1 MLLTKYASPGRN
13 ELELDE
19 KQAGGSVFSLLRIIR
34 LIRRF
39 TNRLGVMRNAS
50 LDYDDVSTSED
61 LMTSTRCIEKSP
73 FK

>member
-1 MLLTKYASPGRN
+1 MSLGRQEDEPD
-13 ELELDE
+13 ELQVDD
-19 KQAGGSVFSLLRIIR
+19 SMFSLLRIIR

-50 LDYDDVSTSED
+50 LDYDDLSESKD
-61 LMTSTRCIEKSP
+61 VMTSTRCIDLKNISP